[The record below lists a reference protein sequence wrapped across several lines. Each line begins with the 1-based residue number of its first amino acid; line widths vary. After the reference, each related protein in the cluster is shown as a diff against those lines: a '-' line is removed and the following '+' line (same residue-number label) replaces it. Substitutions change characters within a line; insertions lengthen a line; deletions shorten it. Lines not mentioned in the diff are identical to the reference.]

1 MPLTMS
7 SPTPNW
13 LSPRIVTGRLSVGQC
28 VSQTASDSEDSH
40 WQQLWLAWWL
50 CYLGF
55 LPSMA
60 CLSFAACQ
68 PEVANQHWPAKIANY
83 FSVREDWQRMSL
95 TDLRL
100 FVSMIIRFCF
110 VLYWDIPQVIG
121 KRQSHPVGESWLLCC
136 IWSMDF
142 GEDQRKTLMG
152 KEMFPC
158 YSFNLWLVLIG
169 FGSERLLHLN
179 TLGNEKPNNPNP
191 SSFAWLTTHL
201 KAQALLPLE
210 RTVKLGKKPQIGNF
224 MQADR

>member
-1 MPLTMS
+1 MIRENRACLNFVNGSKYMIEIKTSLLLCPLWKTRNGQFAFC
-7 SPTPNW
+7 PLGRTATLHW
-13 LSPRIVTGRLSVGQC
+13 LSPRIVAGRLSVGQC

-100 FVSMIIRFCF
+100 FVSRIIRFCF
-110 VLYWDIPQVIG
+110 VLGINLVIG
-121 KRQSHPVGESWLLCC
+121 RG
-136 IWSMDF
+136 
-142 GEDQRKTLMG
+142 
-152 KEMFPC
+152 
-158 YSFNLWLVLIG
+158 
-169 FGSERLLHLN
+169 N
-179 TLGNEKPNNPNP
+179 TLP
-191 SSFAWLTTHL
+191 
-201 KAQALLPLE
+201 
-210 RTVKLGKKPQIGNF
+210 RYTVCIKYHNTKW
-224 MQADR
+224 